1 MSILVSPGIDV
12 GHVVAGKFELVRL
25 LGRGSMGEVWVAHHR
40 TLGEHVAL
48 KLLTSSLE
56 GEVVEDSTQAAA
68 RFRFE
73 AQIAARLSRKTR
85 HIVRVTDHGEESGL
99 AYLVMELLEG
109 QTLDSMLE
117 KGRLPVDVVADIVTQ
132 IARALTHAHAE
143 GVFHRDLKPANVFV
157 CHDEEGRRL
166 VKVLDFGIA
175 RAIHA
180 HRVRGAFATARG
192 MVFGTPGYMSPEQAF
207 ASEKLDHRC
216 DLWALS
222 VMAYEA
228 LSGSLPMEGADVQ
241 ELLRNV
247 CAGRLVPLSERI
259 PDVPPPLSE
268 FFARA
273 FADRI
278 ENRYSSAAELAQDF
292 AKAADVRASP
302 DASGSSPVVSNAF
315 DETEPPP
322 PEVSDATTNA
332 LRPRRRKKVR
342 AVSLALVGAALGLV
356 ALGVAWHA
364 LSHPANAE
372 AVAPSAP
379 SAPNAMASAP
389 SVTPVAQPAQPQVA
403 DDEQPSLAVSSLPR
417 APGHPLSAARGPMVP
432 MVSSQPPTLAPVA
445 PTPAPS
451 PAPPRSPA
459 KARDKSDVL

>member
-1 MSILVSPGIDV
+1 MTL

-48 KLLTSSLE
+48 KLLTPSLE
-56 GEVVEDSTQAAA
+56 GEVVEESAQAAA

-85 HIVRVTDHGEESGL
+85 HIVRVTDHGEENGL

-117 KGRLPVDVVADIVTQ
+117 KGRLPVDAVADIVTQ
-132 IARALTHAHAE
+132 ISRALTHAHAE

-157 CHDEEGRRL
+157 THDEEGRRL

-192 MVFGTPGYMSPEQAF
+192 IVFGTPGYMSPEQAF

-216 DLWALS
+216 DLWAVS

-228 LSGSLPMEGADVQ
+228 LSGCLPMEGADVQ
-241 ELLRNV
+241 ELLRNL

-259 PDVPPPLSE
+259 PHVPPALSE

-278 ENRYSSAAELAQDF
+278 ENRFASASELAQDF
-292 AKAADVRASP
+292 AKAAGVVPSP
-302 DASGSSPVVSNAF
+302 DASGSSLVVSTSE
-315 DETEPPP
+315 ETMAPPP
-322 PEVSDATTNA
+322 PDEDEYEATTNA
-332 LRPRRRKKVR
+332 RRPQRREGRVR
-342 AVSLALVGAALGLV
+342 AVSLAVAGAAIGLM
-356 ALGVAWHA
+356 ALGVAWRM
-364 LSHPANAE
+364 LSHPSSPE
-372 AVAPSAP
+372 AAAPGVPSAV
-379 SAPNAMASAP
+379 ASAP
-389 SVTPVAQPAQPQVA
+389 AIPPMIAPPAQSLHA
-403 DDEQPSLAVSSLPR
+403 AEDEQPSTSVSSLPR
-417 APGHPLSAARGPMVP
+417 APAHPLSAARGPVVP
-432 MVSSQPPTLAPVA
+432 MVTSQPPTLAPA
-445 PTPAPS
+445 PPTPAP
-451 PAPPRSPA
+451 APPPA
-459 KARDKSDVL
+459 LPRPLAKPHDKSDVL